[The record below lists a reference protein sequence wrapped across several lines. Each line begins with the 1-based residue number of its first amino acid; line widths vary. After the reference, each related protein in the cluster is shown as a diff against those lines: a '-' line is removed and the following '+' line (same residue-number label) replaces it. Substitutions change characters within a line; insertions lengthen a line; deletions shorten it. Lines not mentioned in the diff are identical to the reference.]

1 MNRSVTVVMPALNE
15 AENLAEVVPELCGV
29 LEGLGIAFDVV
40 VVDDGSTDATAQVL
54 AELSRDPRIRGVRLR
69 RNFGKSAAL
78 QAGFAHAGGGYVL
91 LMDADG
97 QDDPHAVGQLI
108 AKLDEGFDLV
118 TGSRRSGRRDRFIKR
133 TTSRLFN
140 RVTTMF
146 TGVPGTDFN
155 SGLKA
160 MRRDVVQQLNLYGE
174 LHRYIPVLA
183 HWAGFRVTEVTV
195 NHRERRHGVT
205 KFGSAR
211 FWRGFLDL
219 LTVQFLTRFT
229 ARPLHLFGG
238 VGILFGLAGSVLLG
252 WMLVL
257 RLTGEPV
264 GNRPALLTG
273 VLLAVLAVQFVSI
286 GLIGELIVHA
296 SGRTETD
303 RLIADRVLPVDHHI
317 TEPAPEPAPRSS
329 DIDR

>member
-1 MNRSVTVVMPALNE
+1 MNRSVSVLMPALNE
-15 AENLAEVVPELCGV
+15 AENLAEIIPELCSV
-29 LEGLGIAFDVV
+29 LEGAGIAFDVL
-40 VVDDGSTDATAQVL
+40 VVDDGSTDATAHVL
-54 AELSRDPRIRGVRLR
+54 SDLSQDPRVRSIRLR

-78 QAGFAHAGGGYVL
+78 QAGFAHTSGNYVL

-97 QDDPHAVGQLI
+97 QDDPNEI
-108 AKLDEGFDLV
+108 ATLVATLDEGFDLV

-140 RVTTMF
+140 SVTKMF

-160 MRRDVVQQLNLYGE
+160 MRRAVVDQLHLYGE

-183 HWAGFRVTEVTV
+183 HWAGFRVTEVPV

-219 LTVQFLTRFT
+219 LTVQFITRFT

-238 VGILFGLAGSVLLG
+238 VGILFGLVGAGLLS

-257 RLTGEPV
+257 RLTGQAV
-264 GNRPALLTG
+264 GNRPALITG

-286 GLIGELIVHA
+286 GLIGELIVHS
-296 SGRTETD
+296 SGRSESD
-303 RLIADRVLPVDHHI
+303 RLVSERVVRTDSHV
-317 TEPAPEPAPRSS
+317 TAVAPEPAPRSS

>member
-1 MNRSVTVVMPALNE
+1 MNRSLTVVMPALNE
-15 AENLAEVVPELCGV
+15 AQNLAEIIPELCAA
-29 LEGLGIAFDVV
+29 LEQIGISFDVL
-40 VVDDGSTDATAQVL
+40 VVDDGSTDATRQIL
-54 AELSRDPRIRGVRLR
+54 AELGKDPRIRGIHLR

-78 QAGFAHAGGGYVL
+78 QAGFAHTDGRYVL

-97 QDDPHAVGQLI
+97 QDDPNEVGSLV

-140 RVTTMF
+140 RATKLF

-160 MRRDVVQQLNLYGE
+160 MRREVVDQLNLYGE

-183 HWAGFRVTEVTV
+183 HWSGFRVTEVPV

-219 LTVQFLTRFT
+219 ITVQFLTRFT

-238 VGILFGLAGSVLLG
+238 LGILFGLAGSGLLG

-296 SGRTETD
+296 SGRSETD
-303 RLIADRVLPVDHHI
+303 RLIADRVLPADHQI
-317 TEPAPEPAPRSS
+317 TVAPLEPAPRSS